1 MKGSIVAAL
10 LVAASLSG
18 MVYAIPANFR
28 LQEAYAQV
36 TINNISGGSIGSS
49 TPTQGPPGPAGPAG
63 PAGATGPAGPEG
75 PEGPAGATGATGAQG
90 LEGPAGPQ
98 GPAGATGAQGI
109 EGPAGPTGPQ
119 GPAGPGAQITD
130 IVTSAAV
137 TVNGNSAGA
146 AEATCP
152 AGTVLVS
159 GGWVPVSPNG
169 GGGGPPVL
177 VPSEVNFNTF
187 NTYTLT
193 MYNPTSSPLAFEATA
208 NCATA

>member
-10 LVAASLSG
+10 LVAASLSV
-18 MVYAIPANFR
+18 MVYAVPANFR

-63 PAGATGPAGPEG
+63 ATGPQGPIGLTGATGPAGATGPQGPIG
-75 PEGPAGATGATGAQG
+75 LTGATG
-90 LEGPAGPQ
+90 PA
-98 GPAGATGAQGI
+98 
-109 EGPAGPTGPQ
+109 

>member
-63 PAGATGPAGPEG
+63 AKGPQGPIGLTGATGPAGPIGLTGATG
-75 PEGPAGATGATGAQG
+75 PAGPIGLTGATGPAGPAGA
-90 LEGPAGPQ
+90 
-98 GPAGATGAQGI
+98 
-109 EGPAGPTGPQ
+109 TGPQ

-159 GGWVPVSPNG
+159 GGWVPVQPAG
-169 GGGGPPVL
+169 GGNPGPPVL

>member
-10 LVAASLSG
+10 LVAASLSV
-18 MVYAIPANFR
+18 MVYAVPANFR

-63 PAGATGPAGPEG
+63 ATGPQGPIGLTGATGPA
-75 PEGPAGATGATGAQG
+75 
-90 LEGPAGPQ
+90 
-98 GPAGATGAQGI
+98 
-109 EGPAGPTGPQ
+109 